1 MVLWLI
7 IVNLVEQKLEEL
19 KIICVRPRL

>member
-7 IVNLVEQKLEEL
+7 IVLLKEQKLEEQ